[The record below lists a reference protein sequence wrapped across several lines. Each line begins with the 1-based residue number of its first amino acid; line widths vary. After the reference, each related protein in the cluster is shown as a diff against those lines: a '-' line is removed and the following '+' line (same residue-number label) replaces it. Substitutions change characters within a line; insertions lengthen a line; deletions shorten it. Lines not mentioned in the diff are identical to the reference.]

1 MLKIA
6 GVLLA
11 AGKSERFGENK
22 LLYTVKDKPLI
33 CYTLENILQS
43 SLPEIYIIL
52 GEDGEKV
59 KDIIESYFKDKRIRF
74 LINKNPERG
83 IISSLKIAIR
93 EIKNKFNGMMVFLGD
108 MPLVTGEIIE
118 KLITEFQKN
127 QDRII
132 LPECEEN
139 FYHPRII
146 PQNFF
151 EHFLNLK
158 DSEKGKKIIDK
169 FFDKVIKVKIGKRE
183 KFIDIDT
190 KKDIEKL
197 IYYLKKKD
205 AEHKILK
212 S

>member
-22 LLYTVKDKPLI
+22 LLYTIKDKPLI

-52 GEDGEKV
+52 GEDGEKI
-59 KDIIESYFKDKRIRF
+59 KDIIESYFKDKRIKF

-93 EIKNKFNGMMVFLGD
+93 EIKDKFNGIMVFLGD
-108 MPLVTGEIIE
+108 MPLVTEEIIE
-118 KLITEFQKN
+118 TLIREFEKN
-127 QDRII
+127 QNRII
-132 LPECEEN
+132 LPECQGN
-139 FYHPRII
+139 LYHPRII
-146 PQNFF
+146 PENFF
-151 EHFLNLK
+151 EYFLNLK
-158 DSEKGKKIIDK
+158 DFEKGKKIIDK
-169 FFDKVIKVKIGKRE
+169 FSDKVIKVKIGERKN
-183 KFIDIDT
+183 FIDIDT
-190 KKDIEKL
+190 KEDIEKL
-197 IYYLKKKD
+197 IYYLKKENT
-205 AEHKILK
+205 EHKILK